1 VTATDVTPTPARR
14 SIGPDLAIA
23 AAALVLFAFAFA
35 VSFSWPDAAARFP
48 RMASGMGVLFSLSVL
63 AVVLFGRRRAAPGGP
78 TPESGEAGAEGGSGR
93 SEDPGDAEYV
103 FATAGAGAWL
113 RALGWVAGYLLL
125 LVAYGLFTASGVFAV
140 LYLRFCGRRSW
151 LFSVVYAAV
160 LVLVLLA
167 SFRWFVHVPVPQGF
181 IRFA

>member
-1 VTATDVTPTPARR
+1 MTTTDQNVTRTPARQ

-23 AAALVLFAFAFA
+23 SIALVLFAVAFT
-35 VSFSWPDAAARFP
+35 VTFTWPEAAARFP
-48 RMASGMGVLFSLSVL
+48 RMASGVGVLFALSVL
-63 AVVLFGRRRAAPGGP
+63 ATVLWRRRAPAAEP
-78 TPESGEAGAEGGSGR
+78 AG
-93 SEDPGDAEYV
+93 DPGDETPDDGEYV
-103 FATAGAGAWL
+103 FATAGTGAWL

-125 LVAYGLFTASGVFAV
+125 LVAYGLFTASGVFAL
-140 LYLRFCGRRSW
+140 LYLRFSGRRSW
-151 LFSVVYAAV
+151 LFSAVYAGV

>member
-1 VTATDVTPTPARR
+1 MTATDVTRTPARR

-23 AAALVLFAFAFA
+23 ATALVLFALAFA
-35 VSFSWPDAAARFP
+35 VTFSWPEAAARFP
-48 RMASGMGVLFSLSVL
+48 RVASGVGVLFSLSVL
-63 AVVLFGRRRAAPGGP
+63 TTVLVRRRAAPVDRGH
-78 TPESGEAGAEGGSGR
+78 GADDDSDDG
-93 SEDPGDAEYV
+93 EYV
-103 FATAGAGAWL
+103 FATAGTGAWL

-125 LVAYGLFTASGVFAV
+125 LVAYGLFTASGVFAL